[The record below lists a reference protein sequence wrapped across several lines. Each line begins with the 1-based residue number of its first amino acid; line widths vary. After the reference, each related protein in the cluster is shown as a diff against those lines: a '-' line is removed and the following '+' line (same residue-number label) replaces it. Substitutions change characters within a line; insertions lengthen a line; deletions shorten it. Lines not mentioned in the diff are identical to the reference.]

1 MKFFTGIGLLFY
13 VATITLVS
21 TAAILLVTHTVPLDE
36 INNYL
41 AVTYADSHI
50 RAIVGGV
57 AAALI
62 FLSFIFARIISGGR
76 QKERTIAFDNPAG
89 RVSVSLGAVEDLV
102 RRLIY
107 KIPEI
112 KEVKSHIIATKK
124 GIEVDIRLIL
134 KTDVNIP
141 DMTSKLQDLVRS
153 RIQETLGV
161 EEVVIVRIHVAKI
174 VTDDVK
180 SKRSRV
186 ESGEKDSE
194 SPVPFHG
201 YRI

>member
-1 MKFFTGIGLLFY
+1 MRFFTGIGLLFY
-13 VATITLVS
+13 VATITILS
-21 TAAILLVTHTVPLDE
+21 TAAILLVTHTFPLEE
-36 INNYL
+36 IDKYL
-41 AVTYADSHI
+41 AVAYSDNHI

-102 RRLIY
+102 RRVIY

-161 EEVVIVRIHVAKI
+161 EETVIVRIHVAKI
-174 VTDDVK
+174 VTEDIK
-180 SKRSRV
+180 SKRSKA
-186 ESGEKDSE
+186 ESEEKNSDAA
-194 SPVPFHG
+194 VPFHG